1 MLKFC
6 FTAVVM
12 FVKKKKMGFDLNC
25 ADVETFSSSAC

>member
-12 FVKKKKMGFDLNC
+12 FVKKKKKKEKLKCDLTLT
-25 ADVETFSSSAC
+25 ALM